1 MTERPADEGMPSR
14 LDVELPPDVAGG
26 VFAEF
31 ANIWHTKDV
40 FTLDFAAVVNPPQ
53 TEIDPDHGTPVLAVP
68 ARVVA
73 RIRIPPAQVFEI
85 MKALETQLSAWERE
99 QSGGATEET

>member
-1 MTERPADEGMPSR
+1 MSEGASEQMPSR

-26 VFAEF
+26 TFAEF
-31 ANIWHTKDV
+31 VNIWHTKDV
-40 FTLDFAAVVNPPQ
+40 FTLDFASVVNPPQ
-53 TEIDPDHGTPVLAVP
+53 PTIDPDHGTPVLAVP

-85 MKALETQLSAWERE
+85 MKAMETQLSAWERE
-99 QSGGATEET
+99 RAEHPEPER